1 MKYLNFRTLLLA
13 LLVVFAGDA
22 MAQSTRTFLVKDVGN
37 KAITLHQNKQKRYVV
52 PRELLP
58 INAMITIPKGG
69 KLVVYDNVN
78 LRELT
83 IRESGMNI
91 LARFLDGSSKESYT
105 KVTFAGLIALLF
117 SNDDQKDAGG
127 TIYRGNEDMD
137 KNSLD
142 EYVSNIR
149 EVLTDTTTNLPEDY
163 ASILREVLE
172 DIESSENR
180 NQSESDNTP
189 TE

>member
-13 LLVVFAGDA
+13 MLIVFAGDA
-22 MAQSTRTFLVKDVGN
+22 LAQSTRTFLVKDVGD

-127 TIYRGNEDMD
+127 TIYRGVEGSDN
-137 KNSLD
+137 NSLD
-142 EYVSNIR
+142 EYVSNIH
-149 EVLTDTTTNLPEDY
+149 EVLADSTANLPEDY
-163 ASILREVLE
+163 ATILREVLE
-172 DIESSENR
+172 DIEGSGDKAQPASGAASQE
-180 NQSESDNTP
+180 
-189 TE
+189 